1 MSIWKEYHQP
11 QTIPQAL
18 LLIQNCQQPS
28 SIIAG
33 GTDLMLDLNQ
43 GNHIPVNAL
52 IDITEISELKKIEMF
67 GDQIAIGACVTHN
80 QIVQN
85 KTIIENA
92 DALIEAC
99 GLIGGPQVRNSATIG
114 GNVAHAL
121 PAADGTIGLLS
132 LNTQMEIVSTA
143 GVRRIPI
150 TDFFVGPGKSIL
162 DPQKE
167 FVTRFFIP
175 LKQKNQGSAF
185 KRVMRAQG
193 IALPI
198 LNNSVWI
205 ERVGDVIQN
214 VRISIGPAGPV
225 PFRAVKTEEML
236 KGLVFGPEAIA
247 KAQIS
252 ILAEAKFRTS
262 PRRATAEYRQQL
274 VVELFKNTILQ
285 AWNRTY

>member
-1 MSIWKEYHQP
+1 MSIWKEYYQP
-11 QTIPQAL
+11 KSISETLVL
-18 LLIQNCQQPS
+18 LANTPAPT

-43 GNHIPVNAL
+43 GNHPPVNAL
-52 IDITEISELKKIEMF
+52 IDITEIEELKTIELKN
-67 GDQIAIGACVTHN
+67 DQIILGACVTHN

-85 KTIIENA
+85 RDIRANA

-132 LNTQMEIVSTA
+132 LDTEVEIASA
-143 GVRRIPI
+143 EGLRRIPI
-150 TDFFVGPGKSIL
+150 TQFFVGPGKSIL
-162 DPQKE
+162 AGKPE

-175 LKQKNQGSAF
+175 TKKANQGSAF
-185 KRVMRAQG
+185 KRIMRAQG

-198 LNNSVWI
+198 LNNSVWL
-205 ERVGDVIQN
+205 EREGDRIKQA
-214 VRISIGPAGPV
+214 RISIGPAGPT
-225 PFRAVKTEEML
+225 PFRASNTEKLLAGMA
-236 KGLVFGPEAIA
+236 FGEEAIF
-247 KAQIS
+247 KAQQS

-262 PRRATAEYRQQL
+262 PRRATAEYRRQL
-274 VVELFKNTILQ
+274 VTELFKNTILQ
-285 AWNRTY
+285 AWQRTF

>member
-11 QTIPQAL
+11 QTIPQAISL
-18 LLIQNCQQPS
+18 LNTCAEPS

-43 GNHIPVNAL
+43 GNHAPVNAL
-52 IDITEISELKKIEMF
+52 IDITEIPELKVIEIV
-67 GDQIAIGACVTHN
+67 GEEIVIGACVTHN
-80 QIVQN
+80 QIVKNQ
-85 KTIIENA
+85 TVLDNA

-132 LNTQMEIVSTA
+132 LNTQVEISSVD
-143 GVRRIPI
+143 GQRRIPI
-150 TDFFVGPGKSIL
+150 TQFFVGPGKSIL
-162 DPQKE
+162 DPKKE
-167 FVTRFFIP
+167 FLTRFFIP
-175 LKQKNQGSAF
+175 LKQINQGSAF
-185 KRVMRAQG
+185 KRIMRAQG

-198 LNNSVWI
+198 LNLSVWI
-205 ERVGDVIQN
+205 ERSQDKIVD

-236 KGLVFGPEAIA
+236 KGMVFNDDAIA
-247 KAQIS
+247 KAQQS
-252 ILAEAKFRTS
+252 ILSEAKFRTS
-262 PRRATAEYRQQL
+262 ARRATSEYRQQL
-274 VVELFKNTILQ
+274 VTELFKNTIIQ
-285 AWNRTY
+285 AWKRTF